1 MGTHSYIFV
10 CSLETDYLV
19 FNFEF
24 GQLMTF
30 FIIYETQLQL
40 SNFTPNIETFNLCT
54 MHLQLH
60 VVIVHVLLNW
70 CCIHNGLNSSDYF
83 YVDLIVTTGQVV
95 FRDWDQLSTVYRTW
109 ATGYVNY
116 ASDAAPKSA
125 LCFVVKWV
133 LSVHMSSNSLYTA
146 SSRDTGHQLLCSR
159 LVSQGVRKAWEMVTS
174 LKPSCFL

>member
-54 MHLQLH
+54 QYAFAAA
-60 VVIVHVLLNW
+60 
-70 CCIHNGLNSSDYF
+70 CCD
-83 YVDLIVTTGQVV
+83 
-95 FRDWDQLSTVYRTW
+95 
-109 ATGYVNY
+109 
-116 ASDAAPKSA
+116 SA
-125 LCFVVKWV
+125 CTSKL
-133 LSVHMSSNSLYTA
+133 MLYT
-146 SSRDTGHQLLCSR
+146 
-159 LVSQGVRKAWEMVTS
+159 
-174 LKPSCFL
+174 